1 MIEFLKKKPDLFTF
15 LGLLILFYIIFIHNI
30 WAYPLMDADE
40 TRYVSMARDM
50 FNNKD
55 FLTLYLNGEYFFE
68 KPPLFF
74 WLESLS
80 FATFGKINEFTARF
94 PVALLGI
101 GCCYLVYFTGKK
113 IISRSY
119 GVISSLILATSIEF
133 CMLAKLAILDIVVS
147 FCIAFSLSFGL
158 ATFFCRESRKKYYW
172 WLFYIYSAFAVLAKG
187 IPGVVIPFGSIFFI
201 ALVSKNIKELF
212 KPIYLLPGVILFLLI
227 TLPWHIIM
235 FKLHNPLF
243 WNEYII
249 KHHLSRF
256 VGSEE
261 INRTQPF
268 YFYFITLLW
277 GFLPW
282 FLSCVSVWVL
292 KIKNI
297 FKNLNLQSNQN
308 RFLLYN
314 FIIVIFT
321 LLFFSLSET
330 KLITYILPLY
340 PALACL
346 GGYVW
351 WKYITESKNEKII
364 NFTNFLLGGI
374 LTKVSI
380 VAIFAPIFIPKELLN
395 DVGSTRII
403 CLLISFICGAGL
415 ILFTKRKF
423 YIGTFASLV
432 LFMALQSA
440 IITEKFFQIDYKMGQ
455 YDLMDFAKIAEE
467 KDVSLTTFKFGTKYS
482 LLFYGNM
489 PVTYGPQIGITDLKE
504 ALNKKDNFVI
514 IKNKDLKEYNKID
527 FVIIKQG
534 KKYSL
539 IDKRN

>member
-1 MIEFLKKKPDLFTF
+1 
-15 LGLLILFYIIFIHNI
+15 
-30 WAYPLMDADE
+30 
-40 TRYVSMARDM
+40 
-50 FNNKD
+50 
-55 FLTLYLNGEYFFE
+55 
-68 KPPLFF
+68 
-74 WLESLS
+74 
-80 FATFGKINEFTARF
+80 
-94 PVALLGI
+94 
-101 GCCYLVYFTGKK
+101 
-113 IISRSY
+113 
-119 GVISSLILATSIEF
+119 
-133 CMLAKLAILDIVVS
+133 MLAKLAILDIVVS

-423 YIGTFASLV
+423 YI
-432 LFMALQSA
+432 
-440 IITEKFFQIDYKMGQ
+440 FQRRRKD
-455 YDLMDFAKIAEE
+455 DAKI
-467 KDVSLTTFKFGTKYS
+467 KTND
-482 LLFYGNM
+482 
-489 PVTYGPQIGITDLKE
+489 
-504 ALNKKDNFVI
+504 KKISFV
-514 IKNKDLKEYNKID
+514 L
-527 FVIIKQG
+527 
-534 KKYSL
+534 
-539 IDKRN
+539 DKCS